1 MCMLYNVYTKAS
13 RNFQVIAPQFVAAN
27 STWWSQQIFDFVE
40 FD

>member
-1 MCMLYNVYTKAS
+1 MCMLYNVYTKAR

-27 STWWSQQIFDFVE
+27 WSQQIFDFVE